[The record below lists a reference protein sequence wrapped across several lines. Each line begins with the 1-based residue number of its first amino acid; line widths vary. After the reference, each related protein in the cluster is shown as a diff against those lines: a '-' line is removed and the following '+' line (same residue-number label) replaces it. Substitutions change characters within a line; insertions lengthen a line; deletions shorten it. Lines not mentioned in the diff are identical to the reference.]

1 MSMTTQ
7 DMAKYILKMFALC
20 QSKVRKASLNIDIM
34 SNVVI
39 KRDCRAWTFGIANV
53 DYSIVNEI
61 RDLNDNLIFV
71 PFYIDMFNTSV
82 KHSDNVTVFFLDNE
96 CLEHLSEVMLSKILN
111 AMSVHGSY
119 VRFKAPEHDELQHK
133 IMACNRHIQ
142 ELYVKSRQIG
152 KHWQLMNDIAH
163 SMHNYYQL
171 LNKQF
176 VRIEIVPKHFNCV
189 EELCIWLDMQ
199 DIE

>member
-7 DMAKYILKMFALC
+7 DMARYILKMFALC
-20 QSKVRKASLNIDIM
+20 QSKVRKASLSIDIM
-34 SNVVI
+34 SNAVI
-39 KRDCRAWTFGIANV
+39 KRGTGAWTFGIANA
-53 DYSIVNEI
+53 DHSIVNEI

-71 PFYIDMFNTSV
+71 PFYIDMFSTSV
-82 KHSDNVTVFFLDNE
+82 KHSDNVAVFFLDNE

-111 AMSVHGSY
+111 AMSVHGAY
-119 VRFKAPEHDELQHK
+119 VKFKAPEYDELQHK
-133 IMACNRHIQ
+133 IMACAYHIQ
-142 ELYVKSRQIG
+142 ELYVKTRQIG
-152 KHWQLMNDIAH
+152 KHQQLMNDIMH
-163 SMHNYYQL
+163 SMHDHQRL
-171 LNKQF
+171 SSKQF